1 MICPEC
7 KSEYRQGFLTCAD
20 CGVELV
26 PALPPEPPVSSNK
39 PENHENLENWEHAYA
54 EFIDL
59 LSTMDQSY
67 VSFIRSVLDGEGID
81 HYVLGEHASNVFTL
95 PVPQIVRVREDQM
108 ERAQEILDDIE
119 NGPIPESS

>member
-26 PALPPEPPVSSNK
+26 PALAPDAPPESHTD
-39 PENHENLENWEHAYA
+39 EAQHEYA
-54 EFIDL
+54 DYSDL
-59 LSTMDQSY
+59 LATMDPSY

-81 HYVLGEHASNVFTL
+81 HYVLGEHTSLAFMI
-95 PVPQIVRVREDQM
+95 PVQQIVRVRQDQI
-108 ERAQEILDDIE
+108 ERAREILDDIE
-119 NGPIPESS
+119 NGSSPEVS